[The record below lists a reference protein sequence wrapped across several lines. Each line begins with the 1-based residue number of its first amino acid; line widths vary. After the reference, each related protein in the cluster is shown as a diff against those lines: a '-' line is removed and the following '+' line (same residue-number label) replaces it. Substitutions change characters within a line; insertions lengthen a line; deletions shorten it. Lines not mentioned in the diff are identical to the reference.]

1 MFLLVVSKNM
11 IKISIYILL
20 TITLVGCAGA
30 GSFKGKTEG
39 TEVDSRGNIIT
50 LDQGQSAKEIY
61 YIANEAMSRGQ
72 YELAAESYRKIEA
85 NHPFSKYAEQSHMEL
100 AFVEYK
106 MKHWDAAIAIIDR
119 FISMNNTSELLSYAY
134 YLRGLANFNRGK
146 NLANIVI
153 PHVQIDK
160 DPVTIRNSY
169 EDFKYVV
176 KNYKNSTYT
185 KDSLKRMLYLRNTL
199 ASYEMH
205 VANFYYKR
213 KAYMAVIN
221 RCNHLIEKYPNAP
234 ANIDALFFLEKSYDA
249 LLMTDSA
256 RDVRK
261 IIVKNYPNYKSL
273 FFEKETDNK
282 IKKNLTV
289 LSNVADDIA
298 IKMGFDIKE
307 QSVDNFN
314 GVYKVEYFTN
324 DNLVEIPRNIKPQ
337 KYTIVHKFN
346 KEKNIVE
353 KNEEEKSF
361 LNLFSSEDNP
371 DLIVNDVIV
380 EKNKENKLIVEDE
393 DKELNKN
400 SLPDNTTIEL
410 IEN

>member
-1 MFLLVVSKNM
+1 M
-11 IKISIYILL
+11 
-20 TITLVGCAGA
+20 
-30 GSFKGKTEG
+30 
-39 TEVDSRGNIIT
+39 
-50 LDQGQSAKEIY
+50 
-61 YIANEAMSRGQ
+61 
-72 YELAAESYRKIEA
+72 
-85 NHPFSKYAEQSHMEL
+85 
-100 AFVEYK
+100 
-106 MKHWDAAIAIIDR
+106 
-119 FISMNNTSELLSYAY
+119 
-134 YLRGLANFNRGK
+134 
-146 NLANIVI
+146 
-153 PHVQIDK
+153 
-160 DPVTIRNSY
+160 
-169 EDFKYVV
+169 
-176 KNYKNSTYT
+176 
-185 KDSLKRMLYLRNTL
+185 
-199 ASYEMH
+199 
-205 VANFYYKR
+205 
-213 KAYMAVIN
+213 
-221 RCNHLIEKYPNAP
+221 
-234 ANIDALFFLEKSYDA
+234 
-249 LLMTDSA
+249 
-256 RDVRK
+256 
-261 IIVKNYPNYKSL
+261 
-273 FFEKETDNK
+273 
-282 IKKNLTV
+282 
-289 LSNVADDIA
+289 SNVADDIA